1 MENITKYT
9 LDNGVR
15 VLVEPLDHVGSAAIG
30 LWCTT
35 GSSQERSNEAG
46 ITHFIEHML
55 FKGTEKRTS
64 KQIAEEIE
72 GRGGILNAFTDKEN
86 TCYYCRV
93 LDDDV
98 EVGIDVLTDMILN
111 SQLDAAELEKEKG
124 VVLEEIKRSEDEP
137 GDQVHDLHFRSRW
150 DQHPLGK
157 PILGTPESVSSFSRD
172 DLVNYMKRR
181 YSGST
186 LVLAV
191 AGNVDPEQ
199 VRAWAEERLGSIP
212 NASESEL
219 FDRPGSVVGKNEISK
234 DVEQVHFCIGSDG
247 PAYLDEERHDF
258 TVLDAVLGG
267 GMSSRLFQNIREK
280 HGMVY
285 AIGSYTLTY
294 SKAGALTVYGGTSPE
309 HWPEIQSLVP
319 KELDDLMA
327 NGAADGELERVRRNI
342 AGHIVLAMEGT
353 NTRMMRIARNEIN
366 FGRQIPVVET
376 LEKIKAVTNDDLIRA
391 AQKCFDPEKISTTA
405 IGPF

>member
-1 MENITKYT
+1 MNEIKKYT
-9 LDNGVR
+9 LENGVR
-15 VLVEPLDHVGSAAIG
+15 ILVEPLPYVGSAAIG

-35 GSSQERSNEAG
+35 GSSQERDSEAG

-64 KQIAEEIE
+64 RQIAEEIE

-98 EVGIDVLTDMILN
+98 ETGIDVLSDMVCN
-111 SQLDAAELEKEKG
+111 SQLDDSELQKEKG

-137 GDQVHDLHFRSRW
+137 GDHVHDLHLQGRW
-150 DQHPLGK
+150 PNHPLGK
-157 PILGTPESVSSFSRD
+157 PVIGTPESVSAFSRN
-172 DLVNYMKRR
+172 DLVHYIERR

-186 LVLAV
+186 LVLSV
-191 AGNVDPEQ
+191 AGNVEPER
-199 VRAWAEERLGSIP
+199 VKEWAEARLGHLP
-212 NASESEL
+212 KESAAET
-219 FDRPGSVVGKNEISK
+219 FERPVSTATKREVAK

-247 PAYLDEERHDF
+247 PAYPEDKRHDY

-294 SKAGALTVYGGTSPE
+294 SKAGALTVYGGTSPQ
-309 HWPEIQSLVP
+309 HWEDIQALVR
-319 KELDDLMA
+319 KELDALMET
-327 NGAADGELERVRRNI
+327 GATDGELERVRKNI

-353 NTRMMRIARNEIN
+353 NTRMMRMARNEIN
-366 FGRQIPVVET
+366 FGRMVPVSET
-376 LEKIKAVTNDDLIRA
+376 LEKIRAVTNDDLIQA
-391 AQKCFDPEKISTTA
+391 ARTCFAPEKISTTA